1 MQYHNEKISFI
12 SLELGRIIK
21 KLRKNKSALTLE
33 RLAYEYDIPKGTL
46 SKIER
51 GVQNCQF
58 VNLWKISEAL
68 GIKCSEIVKMLE
80 DELGE
85 DFTLV
90 DE

>member
-51 GVQNCQF
+51 GVRNCQF